1 MCLCISKSRF
11 FLGFTEEKEVG
22 KSTFGVVG
30 IETVR
35 QILYTISVKLCFRMT
50 HIHEGPEAG

>member
-30 IETVR
+30 IETVW
-35 QILYTISVKLCFRMT
+35 QILYTISVKPRFRMT
-50 HIHEGPEAG
+50 DIPGDPEEE